1 MKIIL
6 CGKGGC
12 GKSTVATLL
21 ARAYQKAGK
30 NVLVIDSDESNYGL
44 HRQLGFELPE
54 DFTHYF
60 GGKKGAYRVFDEKGR
75 VFDSRWRFSDIPE
88 AFMSGEENLH
98 LMAIGKIAEAEEG
111 CACGIGFTGKMFLD
125 NLDAEDGDIVITDT
139 EAGVEHFG
147 RGLDRC
153 ADVILMIIDPSYES
167 IHLSEKIYDMGKAL
181 EKPVFFVINKADA
194 EQAAMVRETIRDKD
208 AVIAEIP
215 AQTDIMMA
223 GLKGEPLSCDSPG
236 INEIVDRLV
245 NLNKNKGV
253 LC

>member
-21 ARAYQKAGK
+21 ARAYQKEGK
-30 NVLVIDSDESNYGL
+30 QVLVIDSDESNYGL
-44 HRQLGFELPE
+44 HRQLGFDLPE

-60 GGKKGAYRVFDEKGR
+60 GGKKGAYRVVDEKGYL
-75 VFDSRWRFSDIPE
+75 FDKKWHFSDLPE
-88 AFMSGEENLH
+88 EFMSGEDDLH

-111 CACGIGFTGKMFLD
+111 CACGIGFTAKMFLD
-125 NLDAEDGDIVITDT
+125 NLETGDDDVVITDT

-153 ADVILMIIDPSYES
+153 ADVILMVVDPSYES
-167 IHLSEKIYDMGKAL
+167 IHLSEKIYDMGKSL
-181 EKPVFFVINKADA
+181 EKPVFFVLNKVDDQ
-194 EQAAMVRETIRDKD
+194 QAAMVKDAIRDRD

-215 AQTDIMMA
+215 AQTEVMMA
-223 GLKGEPLSCDSPG
+223 GLKGEPLNCESPG
-236 INEIVDRLV
+236 VQDIIDAIN
-245 NLNKNKGV
+245 G
-253 LC
+253 

>member
-21 ARAYQKAGK
+21 ARAYQKEGK
-30 NVLVIDSDESNYGL
+30 DVLVIDSDESNYGL

-60 GGKKGAYRVFDEKGR
+60 GGKKGAYRVFDENGR
-75 VFDSRWRFSDIPE
+75 VFDERWHLSDIPE
-88 AFMSGEENLH
+88 EFLSGEEGLH
-98 LMAIGKIAEAEEG
+98 LMAVGKIAEAEEG
-111 CACGIGFTGKMFLD
+111 CACGIGFTGKMFLE
-125 NLDAEDGDIVITDT
+125 NLETGDDDVVITDT

-153 ADVILMIIDPSYES
+153 ADVILMVIDPSFES

-181 EKPVFFVINKADA
+181 GKPVLFVINKADRG
-194 EQAAMVRETIRDKD
+194 QAAMVRDAIRDRD

-215 AQTDIMMA
+215 AQNEIMMA
-223 GLKGEPLSCDSPG
+223 GLKGEPLNCDSTG
-236 INEIVDRLV
+236 IREII
-245 NLNKNKGV
+245 NKVCEFK
-253 LC
+253 

>member
-44 HRQLGFELPE
+44 HRQLGFDLPE

-75 VFDSRWRFSDIPE
+75 VFDNIWHFTDIPGE
-88 AFMSGEENLH
+88 FMTGEENLH

-111 CACGIGFTGKMFLD
+111 CACGIGFTGKMFLE
-125 NLDAEDGDIVITDT
+125 NLETGDEDVVITDT

-153 ADVILMIIDPSYES
+153 ADVILMVVDPSYES
-167 IHLSEKIYDMGKAL
+167 IHLSEKVHDMCNAL
-181 EKPVFFVINKADA
+181 DKPVFFVINKADG
-194 EQAAMVRETIRDKD
+194 EQAAMVKEAIRNKD
-208 AVIAEIP
+208 AVISEIP
-215 AQTDIMMA
+215 AQAGIMMA
-223 GLKGEPLSCDSPG
+223 GLKGEPLNCDSPG
-236 INEIVDRLV
+236 VREIID
-245 NLNKNKGV
+245 K
-253 LC
+253 LCEFK

>member
-60 GGKKGAYRVFDEKGR
+60 GGKKGAYRVFDEMGR
-75 VFDSRWRFSDIPE
+75 VFDNIWHFTDILGE
-88 AFMSGEENLH
+88 FLTGEENLH

-125 NLDAEDGDIVITDT
+125 NLETGDDDIVITDT

-153 ADVILMIIDPSYES
+153 ADVILMVIDPSYES

-181 EKPVFFVINKADA
+181 GKPVFFVINKADD
-194 EQAAMVRETIRDKD
+194 EQAAMVRDALRDKT

-215 AQTDIMMA
+215 AQNGIMMA
-223 GLKGEPLSCDSPG
+223 GLKGEPLNCNSPG
-236 INEIVDRLV
+236 VKEIIDAVCEF
-245 NLNKNKGV
+245 K
-253 LC
+253 

>member
-21 ARAYQKAGK
+21 ARAYQRAGK

-44 HRQLGFELPE
+44 HRQLGFDLPE
-54 DFTHYF
+54 DFTHVF
-60 GGKKGAYRVFDEKGR
+60 GGKKGAYRVMDEKGR
-75 VFDSRWRFSDIPE
+75 VFDEKWCFSDIPE
-88 AFMSGEENLH
+88 EFVTGEEGLH

-125 NLDAEDGDIVITDT
+125 NLETGDDDIVITDT

-153 ADVILMIIDPSYES
+153 ADVIIMVVDPSFES
-167 IHLSEKIYDMGKAL
+167 IHLSEKIHDMGKAL
-181 EKPVFFVINKADA
+181 GKPVFFVINKADSQ
-194 EQAAMVRETIRDKD
+194 QAATVRESIRDKD

-215 AQTDIMMA
+215 VQTEIMMA
-223 GLKGEPLSCDSPG
+223 GLKGEPLNNDSPG
-236 INEIVDRLV
+236 IKEIMET
-245 NLNKNKGV
+245 
-253 LC
+253 LCDFK

>member
-1 MKIIL
+1 MKMIL

-21 ARAYQKAGK
+21 ARAYQKEGK

-44 HRQLGFELPE
+44 HRQLGFDLPE

-60 GGKKGAYRVFDEKGR
+60 GGKKGAYRVQDEKGR
-75 VFDSRWRFSDIPE
+75 VFDNRWHFSDIPE
-88 AFMSGEENLH
+88 KYMTGEENLH

-125 NLDAEDGDIVITDT
+125 NLETGTDDIVITDT

-153 ADVILMIIDPSYES
+153 ADVILMVIDPSFES
-167 IHLSEKIYDMGKAL
+167 IHLSEKIYYMGRSL
-181 EKPVFFVINKADA
+181 DKPVFFVINKADS
-194 EQAAMVRETIRDKD
+194 EQAAMVKEAIRDKD

-215 AQTDIMMA
+215 AQSGIMMA

-236 INEIVDRLV
+236 VREIIDKVCEF
-245 NLNKNKGV
+245 K
-253 LC
+253 

>member
-21 ARAYQKAGK
+21 ARAYQKEGK
-30 NVLVIDSDESNYGL
+30 DVLVIDSDESNYGL

-75 VFDSRWRFSDIPE
+75 VFDERWHLSDIPE
-88 AFMSGEENLH
+88 EFLSGEEGLH
-98 LMAIGKIAEAEEG
+98 LMAVGKIAEAEEG
-111 CACGIGFTGKMFLD
+111 CACGIGFTGKMFLE
-125 NLDAEDGDIVITDT
+125 NLETGDDDVVITDT

-153 ADVILMIIDPSYES
+153 ADVILMVIDPSFES

-181 EKPVFFVINKADA
+181 GKPVLFVINKADRG
-194 EQAAMVRETIRDKD
+194 QAAMVRDAIRDRD

-215 AQTDIMMA
+215 AQNEIMMA
-223 GLKGEPLSCDSPG
+223 GLKGNPLNCDCPG
-236 INEIVDRLV
+236 V
-245 NLNKNKGV
+245 NKIMEAVCEFK
-253 LC
+253 

>member
-21 ARAYQKAGK
+21 ARAYQKDGK

-44 HRQLGFELPE
+44 HRQLGFDLPE

-60 GGKKGAYRVFDEKGR
+60 GGKKGAYRVMDEKGR
-75 VFDSRWRFSDIPE
+75 VFDDRWHFSDIPE
-88 AFMSGEENLH
+88 EFMTGEENLH

-125 NLDAEDGDIVITDT
+125 NLETGEDDIVITDT

-153 ADVILMIIDPSYES
+153 ADVIIMVVDPSFES
-167 IHLSEKIYDMGKAL
+167 IHLSEKIFDMGKAL
-181 EKPVFFVINKADA
+181 DKPVFFVINKADD
-194 EQAAMVRETIRDKD
+194 EQAAIVREAIRDKG

-215 AQTDIMMA
+215 AQNGIMMA
-223 GLKGEPLSCDSPG
+223 GLKGEPLNCDSPG
-236 INEIVDRLV
+236 VREIIDKVCEF
-245 NLNKNKGV
+245 K
-253 LC
+253 